1 MIDFVSASKGG
12 LEFITICETRIFG
25 ATVEKCAEIIA
36 KQGLANR
43 VMGSSSMDFADEYG
57 FETADGASTMYREA
71 IKLSG
76 V

>member
-36 KQGLANR
+36 KQGLANS
-43 VMGSSSMDFADEYG
+43 VMGSSSMDFASEYG
-57 FETADGASTMYREA
+57 FADNGDARKFFNDA
-71 IKLSG
+71 IELRG
-76 V
+76 